1 MPNPA
6 EAKTLTGHCPH
17 IIGLCE
23 RVGSNDIGTART
35 GEQPTRMMMM
45 IIIMMLMM
53 IVMMCI
59 MLIMT
64 MMGWQEVSQTA

>member
-23 RVGSNDIGTART
+23 RVGSNDIGT
-35 GEQPTRMMMM
+35 GQQPTRMMMM
-45 IIIMMLMM
+45 IIIMMLMA